1 MTGGRPNH
9 RPGAAVVLVA
19 LVLAAG
25 GLRAA
30 DDRIG
35 EAGDEAQPAET
46 VRFAPVNVQGM
57 GGMGLARPGDYD
69 LGLLFDQQVFGRARG
84 AQVIVVNNEIVMRRA
99 ASQPDESV
107 LDKLRD
113 LRDRGTARI
122 DRLEQV
128 CGLSRSQRQAFDLAL
143 ASDLRRVASEID
155 TVRRTYAGQ
164 RLARQRLAVEQERL
178 QEMHREAVRCRGLIE
193 RAFQPGS
200 LMAAVTT
207 SVLDPPQQQRLADWV
222 AGRRATRWEAMVRLV
237 LGQLDDTVLG
247 LSQRQ
252 HQAIMGVLLADVPP
266 LAVFDDERL
275 GRDPTNFHGMLV
287 LTRLGRAGEK
297 TLRPLL
303 DPRQWAEIDRRI
315 AQAGMRDSIERMLVE
330 QGILEEVPA
339 ATGEEA
345 P

>member
-1 MTGGRPNH
+1 MTSAQPSH
-9 RPGAAVVLVA
+9 RRGAAPLFVA
-19 LVLAAG
+19 LAVAAG
-25 GLRAA
+25 GVRAA
-30 DDRIG
+30 DDRVG
-35 EAGDEAQPAET
+35 EAAADAQPAET
-46 VRFAPVNVQGM
+46 VRFAPVNVQ
-57 GGMGLARPGDYD
+57 GMGLARPGDYD

-84 AQVIVVNNEIVMRRA
+84 AQVIVVNNEVVMRRA
-99 ASQPDESV
+99 VSKPDESV

-128 CGLSRSQRQAFDLAL
+128 CGLTGTQRQALELAL

-207 SVLDPPQQQRLADWV
+207 SVLEPPQQQRLADWV

-247 LSQRQ
+247 LSQQQ
-252 HQAIMGVLLADVPP
+252 HQALTKRLLADVPP

-303 DPRQWAEIDRRI
+303 DPRQWAELDRRI
-315 AQAGMRDSIERMLVE
+315 AQAGLRDSIERMLVE
-330 QGILEEVPA
+330 QGILEDVPA